1 MELLPL
7 LILSFCF
14 LNLSGMTFAAESG
27 PPDTNIT
34 VQEDDD
40 VILPCSFVSS
50 VNIESMKFDWKKKGT
65 LLQKEVFLYD
75 NGSYYNNGL
84 HGQDEQFKGRVSHFS
99 KELKNGNASIRINKT
114 RLEDSGQYTCIFPDL
129 QPERK
134 IFRIEL
140 VVEPVLKVRNV
151 TGASPKPYV
160 TILKNKGQLQCEV
173 PGAYFKPKVEWWD
186 SDNKT
191 LPSKTLKDRKENGL
205 FYVIIQST
213 SPKPDCY
220 RCVTTQMDIW
230 HRISSEICVHEEPK
244 IGWIVAGVAVG
255 VLVLVVVGILV
266 WCLIKKKKGVL

>member
-140 VVEPVLKVRNV
+140 VV
-151 TGASPKPYV
+151 GASPKPYV